1 MKKLLY
7 LIPIILISCNAE
19 KRFNDYSIRNPDKFK
34 QLAAV
39 LAPCVEANIK
49 PDTIFNTRV
58 DTLITAGDTITE
70 RRNDTV
76 FVKIQLPGKII
87 IKHDVQTVTKTVVD
101 SRAVDAANLRTVAER
116 EKVIKIT
123 QQLEDKSAAKKT
135 WMWIAIA
142 CMALIVGYGAIK
154 IYGMFTG
161 VGKLF

>member
-1 MKKLLY
+1 MKIHHKICLAIMV
-7 LIPIILISCNAE
+7 LITACNAE

-39 LAPCVEANIK
+39 LAPCIEANIK
-49 PDTIFNTRV
+49 PDTIYSHRT
-58 DTLITAGDTITE
+58 DTLITAGNTVIE

-76 FVKIQLPGKII
+76 FVTKQLPVKTI

-101 SRAVDAANLRTVAER
+101 SRAVDAANLRTVTER

-135 WMWIAIA
+135 WMWIAIG
-142 CMALIVGYGAIK
+142 CMAAIVGYGA
-154 IYGMFTG
+154 
-161 VGKLF
+161 VKLAKVFI

>member
-7 LIPIILISCNAE
+7 LIPIIFIGCNAE

-76 FVKIQLPGKII
+76 FVKIQLPGKTI

-101 SRAVDAANLRTVAER
+101 SRAVDAANLRTVTER
-116 EKVIKIT
+116 EKVIKII
-123 QQLEDKSAAKKT
+123 QQLEDSQSAKKT
-135 WMWIAIA
+135 WMLIAIG
-142 CMALIVGYGAIK
+142 CMVVIAGYGAIK
-154 IYGMFTG
+154 IAKIFI
-161 VGKLF
+161 